1 MNWRLAIGISVL
13 LNLGL
18 GIALLLPTRQP
29 PAAVQTQS
37 PSGPVTKTNA
47 EPLSPRAGQTPAGLS
62 LQWSQIANADLK
74 IYHGNLN
81 AIGCPDATVCEI
93 IRAEINHRFAPRR
106 AAIVAA
112 FQPRAWDFL
121 VRGELALN
129 WMIPQTEWGQSLMA
143 LGEERRQLIA
153 GVLGGDRSDSEA
165 EQRFRHE
172 NLMRQ
177 FSWLPAGK
185 RDRLI
190 ALEDQY
196 QHEMM
201 NWAGSLVNGTPAPED
216 KDRPQKLLQE
226 LEQSKQELLTPD
238 ELAELQLRESN
249 EAGWAGNLSGFETTE
264 DEWRAVTQLRL
275 NHDEDQRQLANPDLG
290 NEQRTALQNEL
301 QANFDQAV
309 KSALGSDRYCAV
321 SIGQQRGIPGG
332 SRRDATVWFA
342 GRYCRASLSG
352 AKRRHGCRRASAKPS
367 GFVPGCPPGGADGD
381 PTGNRTEPGANPRAR
396 RSAHLQRVPRR
407 LDHGPESGKLG
418 NVLKTAA
425 VAIQFGPNH
434 MFFNT
439 RLIR

>member
-29 PAAVQTQS
+29 PSAVQTPS
-37 PSGPVTKTNA
+37 PSGLVTKTNA
-47 EPLSPRAGQTPAGLS
+47 EPLSPRAGPTPAGLS

-74 IYHGNLN
+74 IYRDNLN

-106 AAIVAA
+106 ATIVAA
-112 FQPRAWDFL
+112 FQQRAWGFL
-121 VRGELALN
+121 VRGELALSR
-129 WMIPQTEWGQSLMA
+129 MIPQTEWGQSLMA
-143 LGEERRQLIA
+143 LGEERRKLIA
-153 GVLGGDRSDSEA
+153 DVLGGDHSDAEV
-165 EQRFRHE
+165 EQRSRHE

-177 FSWLPAGK
+177 FSWLPAEK

-196 QHEMM
+196 QRDMM

-216 KDRPQKLLQE
+216 KDRPQKMLQE

-275 NHDEDQRQLANPDLG
+275 DFDEDQRQLANPDLG

-309 KSALGSDRYCAV
+309 KSALGSDRSAQYQLANNAEFQAV
-321 SIGQQRGIPGG
+321 RDVTQRYGLPDDIAAQAYQVQK
-332 SRRDATVWFA
+332 DAVVA
-342 GRYCRASLSG
+342 AEQVR
-352 AKRRHGCRRASAKPS
+352 
-367 GFVPGCPPGGADGD
+367 
-381 PTGNRTEPGANPRAR
+381 NNPDISPDAR
-396 RSAHLQRVPRR
+396 Q
-407 LDHGPESGKLG
+407 
-418 NVLKTAA
+418 AA
-425 VAIQFGPNH
+425 LTAIQQETERNLAQILGPDVLPTYKEYRGDWITGLSQAN
-434 MFFNT
+434 
-439 RLIR
+439 

>member
-18 GIALLLPTRQP
+18 GIALLLPIKQP
-29 PAAVQTQS
+29 PAAVQTQP
-37 PSGPVTKTNA
+37 PSGPVTRTNA
-47 EPLSPRAGQTPAGLS
+47 EPLSSRASQTPAGLS

-74 IYHGNLN
+74 IYRDNLN
-81 AIGCPDATVCEI
+81 ALGCPNATVCEI
-93 IRAEINHRFAPRR
+93 IRAEINHRLAPRR

-112 FQPRAWDFL
+112 FQQRAWDFL

-177 FSWLPAGK
+177 FSWLAAGK

-201 NWAGSLVNGTPAPED
+201 NWAGSLVNGAPAPED

-226 LEQSKQELLTPD
+226 LEQAKQQLLTPD

-249 EAGWAGNLSGFETTE
+249 EAGWAGNLSGFEPTE

-275 NHDEDQRQLANPDLG
+275 DFDEDQRQLANPDLS

-301 QANFDQAV
+301 QADFDHAV
-309 KSALGSDRYCAV
+309 KSALGSDRYSQYQLANNEEFQAV
-321 SIGQQRGIPGG
+321 RDVTQRYGLPDDIAAQAYQAQK
-332 SRRDATVWFA
+332 D
-342 GRYCRASLSG
+342 
-352 AKRRHGCRRASAKPS
+352 
-367 GFVPGCPPGGADGD
+367 
-381 PTGNRTEPGANPRAR
+381 
-396 RSAHLQRVPRR
+396 
-407 LDHGPESGKLG
+407 
-418 NVLKTAA
+418 A
-425 VAIQFGPNH
+425 VAAAEQVRNRQDLSPDARQAALTAIQQETERNLAQILGPDVLPTYKEYRGGWITGLSQAN
-434 MFFNT
+434 
-439 RLIR
+439 